1 MQALSI
7 SLTLGKASAGN
18 ANLEH
23 NTREIIAS
31 NVDTSRIHENVVYVQ
46 QDVRAAYDELFS
58 ESVAEYNS
66 KQKQPC
72 RRIKDYFEKIE
83 SGNREEPYYEL
94 VIQFGDMKTAGVGTP
109 NGEKAKKMLD
119 DYVGLFIQR
128 NPNLHVFSAVCHLA
142 EANLSYGHKISNHN
156 KRLEIASYSGFKP
169 SH

>member
-23 NTREIIAS
+23 NRREVLAN

-46 QDVRAAYDELFS
+46 QDVRVVYDELFS

-72 RRIKDYFEKIE
+72 RRIKDYFDKIE
-83 SGNREEPYYEL
+83 SGNREEAYYEL
-94 VIQFGDMKTAGVGTP
+94 VIQFGDMNTAGVGTQ
-109 NGEKAKKMLD
+109 NGEIAKKMLN
-119 DYVGLFIQR
+119 DYVHSFQVR
-128 NPNLHVFSAVCHLA
+128 NPNLHCFNIVTHLD
-142 EANLSYGHKISNHN
+142 EANLCYGHKIF
-156 KRLEIASYSGFKP
+156 I
-169 SH
+169 